1 MQALERKL
9 STAQSKYQDFEDVV
23 VQLER
28 DKAANDRQMESN
40 RKQLES
46 EIAKRKQLEHTL
58 TTQKTEIIRLKDLNI
73 KLDRDLNKA
82 LTDLKARE
90 WEVKQLEAKQD
101 KTIVEHV
108 HVLEEAKRVTDKQL
122 AEAQL
127 ELQRQAAYIRS
138 LEKSKTRLTTEAED
152 LVRER
157 EREQAELRTRAKAIR
172 AQEEKVA
179 RAAAEVEAEKRAREA
194 AELQAR
200 RFQNELKIAQVQVE
214 DVSHQLL
221 TTQKAKDNLETELQR
236 LADDTDSSNSLAKL
250 QRQYESRI
258 TQLEQQLE
266 DTQISNGAAM
276 RIKEHV
282 DRQHQEI
289 RRLIMSGPKDEAFR
303 SRLLR
308 ELQLADDELEREML
322 NKSQVQRPNNTGTT
336 YSMANLT
343 PKKNGLGRVR
353 KDSQPEPPRTPDK
366 NAQVNALKQEVQLLE
381 LQMAAS
387 TRVRHHLETLLRDM
401 TAELENSDGS
411 KQSLAQYRAK
421 LAREKGRLQELLDDE
436 AEARRAAEA
445 AQLNDVQAMWKKF
458 QNTLVE
464 ERESYARL
472 EESRKALV
480 RFYLVIFLFCL
491 G

>member
-1 MQALERKL
+1 M

-28 DKAANDRQMESN
+28 DKAANDRQMEAN

-46 EIAKRKQLEHTL
+46 EIAKRKQLEHSL
-58 TTQKTEIIRLKDLNI
+58 TTQKTEIIRLKDLNV
-73 KLDRDLNKA
+73 KLDRELNKA

-108 HVLEEAKRVTDKQL
+108 HVLEEAKRVTDKEL
-122 AEAQL
+122 SEAKL
-127 ELQRQAAYIRS
+127 ELTKQAAYIRS

-152 LVRER
+152 VNRER
-157 EREQAELRTRAKAIR
+157 EREQVELRTRTKAMR
-172 AQEEKVA
+172 AQEEKAA
-179 RAAAEVEAEKRAREA
+179 RALADVEVEKRAREA
-194 AELQAR
+194 AELQVR
-200 RFQNELKIAQVQVE
+200 RLQNELQIAQTQVD
-214 DVSHQLL
+214 DVSHQLV
-221 TTQKAKDNLETELQR
+221 TTQRAKDNLETELQR
-236 LADDTDSSNSLAKL
+236 LADETDSTNSLAKL

-258 TQLEQQLE
+258 NQLEQQLE
-266 DTQISNGAAM
+266 DAEMSSTAAM
-276 RIKEHV
+276 RIKDHV

-322 NKSQVQRPNNTGTT
+322 NRSQTLRPSNTGTAHT
-336 YSMANLT
+336 MANIT
-343 PKKNGLGRVR
+343 PKKNGVGRIR
-353 KDSQPEPPRTPDK
+353 KESQPEPPRTPDRQ
-366 NAQVNALKQEVQLLE
+366 AQVNALKQEVQLLE

-387 TRVRHHLETLLRDM
+387 TRVRHHLEALLRDM

-411 KQSLAQYRAK
+411 KQSLEQYRAK
-421 LAREKGRLQELLDDE
+421 LAREKGKLRELLQDE

-445 AQLNDVQAMWKKF
+445 AQLQDVQAMWKKF

-480 RFYLVIFLFCL
+480 SLRVQIILYVLIELFFI
-491 G
+491 

>member
-1 MQALERKL
+1 
-9 STAQSKYQDFEDVV
+9 
-23 VQLER
+23 
-28 DKAANDRQMESN
+28 MEAN

-46 EIAKRKQLEHTL
+46 EIAKRKQLEHML

-73 KLDRDLNKA
+73 KLDRELNKA
-82 LTDLKARE
+82 LNDLKARE

-108 HVLEEAKRVTDKQL
+108 HVLEEAKRVTDRQL

-127 ELQRQAAYIRS
+127 ELQKQAAYIRS

-157 EREQAELRTRAKAIR
+157 EREQAELRSKSKAIR
-172 AQEEKVA
+172 TQEEKAV
-179 RAAAEVEAEKRAREA
+179 RALADVEAEKRAREA
-194 AELQAR
+194 AELQVR
-200 RFQNELKIAQVQVE
+200 RLQNELQIAQAQAE
-214 DVSHQLL
+214 DVGHQLT

-236 LADDTDSSNSLAKL
+236 LADETDSSNSLAKL

-258 TQLEQQLE
+258 NQLEQQLE
-266 DTQISNGAAM
+266 SAEMSNSAAV

-308 ELQLADDELEREML
+308 ELQLADDELEREMQGR
-322 NKSQVQRPNNTGTT
+322 SQTLRPNSTGGT
-336 YSMANLT
+336 YTMANVT
-343 PKKNGLGRVR
+343 PKKNGIGRVR
-353 KDSQPEPPRTPDK
+353 KESQPEPPRTPDRHAQV
-366 NAQVNALKQEVQLLE
+366 NTQVNALKQEVQLLE
-381 LQMAAS
+381 IQMAAS

-411 KQSLAQYRAK
+411 KQSLEQYRAR
-421 LAREKGRLQELLDDE
+421 LSREKGKLQELLEDE

-445 AQLNDVQAMWKKF
+445 AQLQDVQAMWKKF

-464 ERESYARL
+464 ERESYGRL

-480 RFYLVIFLFCL
+480 SIWPHLPPELR
-491 G
+491 